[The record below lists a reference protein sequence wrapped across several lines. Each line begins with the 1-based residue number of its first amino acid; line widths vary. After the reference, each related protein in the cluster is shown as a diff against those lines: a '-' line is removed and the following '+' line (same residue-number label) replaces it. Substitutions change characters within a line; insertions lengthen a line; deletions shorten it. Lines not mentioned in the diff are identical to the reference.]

1 MGKVKRLVAAL
12 ACAALFASPALGAEG
27 ETKFPAVNTYVDGY
41 YQDVPSG
48 SWYAEAA
55 KLCYETGLMNG
66 TDNGFEP
73 QKVLTVAECSAIAA
87 RIREALTEE
96 TIVFSTPLPG
106 EDKVWYQDYLTYLT
120 KADPTLTSLLAR
132 PTEPITRQEYLL
144 LLNAALPAEGNVLP
158 AINAIQALPDTDD
171 PGVLSFY
178 NAGVL
183 TGVDA
188 YGTFNGGG
196 TLSRAECA
204 AMVARIVDPSLRQA
218 FTPQA
223 KPAEPPTLS
232 YEEELMQTEA
242 LRVNGTSIPFS
253 RYLSTLNTVIYET
266 DLSLQSRNG
275 AGLDWDAKYSGVDD
289 LPAYFKD
296 LAVSR
301 VVEENLV
308 SRQARALGCTEAELP
323 AKLTPD
329 PAKDLGKIY
338 CAKHIL
344 VEDEATAVSVLA
356 TLRQNPSVELFD
368 RLLAQHGTDP
378 GMVSNPNGYLF
389 TDGDMVSEFENAVKA
404 LNIGSCSSV
413 PVKSQFGYH
422 IILRLD
428 PTGYPDWQAE
438 WQAAEYDRYVDSWL
452 SSATVTLNTIEI
464 DKVDAK
470 GRYEAFLASLN
481 G

>member
-1 MGKVKRLVAAL
+1 MGKVKHLVAAL
-12 ACAALFASPALGAEG
+12 ACAALFTAPALGAEG

-41 YQDVPSG
+41 YQDVPAG

-73 QKVLTVAECSAIAA
+73 EKTLTNGEAAAMAA
-87 RIREALTEE
+87 RVREKLT
-96 TIVFSTPLPG
+96 G
-106 EDKVWYQDYLTYLT
+106 EAIPFPTDGSSVYPWTAPYTTYLEEAAGT
-120 KADPTLTSLLAR
+120 GGRHSAARSVLSSPVYPATRKGFLSLLTLAVDGL
-132 PTEPITRQEYLL
+132 ES
-144 LLNAALPAEGNVLP
+144 AELP
-158 AINAIQALPDTDD
+158 AINTIASLPDSESAD
-171 PGVLSFY
+171 VLRFY
-178 NAGVL
+178 NAGIL
-183 TGVDA
+183 TGVDE
-188 YGTFNGGG
+188 YGTFNGSGSL
-196 TLSRAECA
+196 TRAEAA
-204 AMVARIVDPSLRQA
+204 AMLARIADPALRQQ
-218 FTPQA
+218 FTVKAVPH
-223 KPAEPPTLS
+223 
-232 YEEELMQTEA
+232 EEELLQTEA
-242 LRVNGTSIPFS
+242 LRVNGVTIPFS
-253 RYLSTLNTVIYET
+253 TYLNALNAVIYET

-296 LAVSR
+296 LAVNR

-308 SRQARALGCTEAELP
+308 SRQAKALGCTEEELP